1 MSTPSPQEC
10 VLTVQ
15 LAARADLHPDR
26 LFAVFDDGESW
37 TYADAWRLARSTGA
51 ALQRYGVTRGEPVLS
66 WLPNGPHQLRTWF
79 GTNAAGGVHVPL
91 NTAYR
96 WRMLERVIRDTG
108 ARTLVTCQA
117 LVGHLTGLDLG
128 RTENIVVIDAPE
140 SEPLAADPGQLRP
153 LAEPLMPWDTQ
164 AIIHTSGTT
173 GPSKGVL
180 CSYAH
185 LHTSAT
191 ASFRDWLTSDD
202 RYLVNLPLFHG
213 GGVIG
218 TLGMLGLGGSIA
230 VVSHF
235 RTESFW
241 QQVRELEVTACT
253 LLGVMASFLV
263 SRPPSEPSE
272 SEDTG
277 HPLRTAYVLPL
288 TEPAFELSARF
299 GVEIRTLFN
308 MTETSC
314 PVVSGDR
321 AVRTGSCGRPRPGI
335 EARVVDPYDR
345 EVPVGTVGEL
355 VLRSDAPWVF
365 SHGYHGMPE
374 ATAAA
379 WRNGWFHTG
388 DAFRQ
393 DADGELY
400 FVDRLKDAIRR
411 RGENISSFEVE
422 EELRAHPGVRDAA
435 AVGVPGEHG
444 EQEVLAVVCPVPG
457 ERFDPAGLLE
467 FLRPRTAHFMLPR
480 YIRTVSELPVTPTGK
495 VRKEALREEGIT
507 PDTWDR
513 QAAGITI
520 RRDPVATRREDHEQ
534 SHD

>member
-1 MSTPSPQEC
+1 MSTTPERQDC
-10 VLTVQ
+10 VLTEQ
-15 LAARADLHPDR
+15 LSARAALHPDR
-26 LFAVFDDGESW
+26 LFAVFDEGDLW
-37 TYADAWRLARSTGA
+37 TYADTWRLARSTGA
-51 ALQRYGVTRGEPVLS
+51 ALQGWGVRRGEPVLS

-79 GTNAAGGVHVPL
+79 GTNAAGGIHVPL

-96 WRMLERVIRDTG
+96 GRMLERVIRGSG
-108 ARTLVTCQA
+108 ARTLVTGQD

-128 RTENIVVIDAPE
+128 RTRNILVIDADAGDPLE
-140 SEPLAADPGQLRP
+140 ADPAQLIPLTEPLQ
-153 LAEPLMPWDTQ
+153 PWDTQ

-191 ASFRDWLTSDD
+191 ASFRSWLTSDD

-213 GGVIG
+213 GGALG
-218 TLGMLGLGGSIA
+218 TLGMLGLGGSVA

-241 QQVRELEVTACT
+241 QQLRELNVTACT

-263 SRPPSEPSE
+263 NQPPTP
-272 SEDTG
+272 EDTG

-288 TEPAFELSARF
+288 TEPALELSSRF
-299 GVEIRTLFN
+299 GVEVRTLFN

-314 PVVSGDR
+314 PVMSDKAGR
-321 AVRTGSCGRPRPGI
+321 PGSCGRPRPGI

-345 EVPVGTVGEL
+345 EVPLGTVGEL
-355 VLRSDAPWVF
+355 VLRSDAPWAF
-365 SHGYHGMPE
+365 SHGYHAMPE

-379 WRNGWFHTG
+379 WRNGWFHTE

-393 DADGELY
+393 DTDGQLY

-422 EELRAHPGVRDAA
+422 EELRAHPAVRDAA

-457 ERFDPAGLLE
+457 ERLDPAGLLE
-467 FLRPRTAHFMLPR
+467 FLRPRMAHFMLPR
-480 YIRTVSELPVTPTGK
+480 YIRAVPELPMTPTNK
-495 VRKEALREEGIT
+495 VRKEALRQDGVMA
-507 PDTWDR
+507 DTWDR

-520 RRDPVATRREDHEQ
+520 RRDPVATRREDHEKT
-534 SHD
+534 HD